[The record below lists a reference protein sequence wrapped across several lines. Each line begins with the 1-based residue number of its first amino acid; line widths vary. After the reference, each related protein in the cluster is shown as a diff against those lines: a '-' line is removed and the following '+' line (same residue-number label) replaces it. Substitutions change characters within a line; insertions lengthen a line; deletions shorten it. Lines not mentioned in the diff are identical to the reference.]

1 VNTGGKTV
9 FLFLRSGEQ
18 DPGGRFGPKEEI
30 FFAWWKASFS
40 VPRFSRNK
48 SFVLPANHKC

>member
-30 FFAWWKASFS
+30 FFARRKASFS